1 MPAANGT
8 HPQSK
13 SSLHLTT
20 LEILDDVLLGSVGR
34 VIPPSDTLDHA
45 VRFFGTW
52 SGSDKLMMTA
62 QYTAK
67 LLIYYLNWR
76 AERLYRLGR
85 RDKPISLTVEG
96 LFKFAG
102 TLSMARRVSGLWG
115 FLGIMKGLSALE
127 RNKPASQT
135 QLTLQ
140 RVQGISMLVFYP
152 LEFISFFS
160 APFAPVLV
168 PRWITPKQGGQA
180 ALWSIRAWLVYVI
193 AQVGLL
199 VREREVIRGQEMEI
213 RAKDSGNEK
222 VATPEEHE
230 AIRANK
236 EGTTKRKM
244 QIVYQ
249 LAANLSRLPVIMHW
263 SVEGGIYPYE
273 ILTAILSLISALAAF
288 KGGWENTR
296 ITAPTGR

>member
-1 MPAANGT
+1 
-8 HPQSK
+8 
-13 SSLHLTT
+13 
-20 LEILDDVLLGSVGR
+20 VLLGSVGR
-34 VIPPSDTLDHA
+34 AIPPSDTLDHA

-140 RVQGISMLVFYP
+140 RIQGISMLIFYP

-160 APFAPVLV
+160 APFAPVLA

-199 VREREVIRGQEMEI
+199 VREREAIREQEMEI
-213 RAKDSGNEK
+213 QVKVPGNEK
-222 VATPEEHE
+222 ELEAATPEEHE
-230 AIRANK
+230 ATRAEK
-236 EGTTKRKM
+236 ERKTRRKM
-244 QIVYQ
+244 QIIYQ
-249 LAANLSRLPVIMHW
+249 LAANVSRLPVIMHW

-273 ILTAILSLISALAAF
+273 ILTPILSLISALAAF

-296 ITAPTGR
+296 LPAPTGR